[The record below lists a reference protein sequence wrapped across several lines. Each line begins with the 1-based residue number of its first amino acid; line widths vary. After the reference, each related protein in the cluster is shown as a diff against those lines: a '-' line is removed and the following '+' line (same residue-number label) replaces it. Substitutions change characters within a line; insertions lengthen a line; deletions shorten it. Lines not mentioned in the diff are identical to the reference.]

1 MNTKI
6 SITKALLTGAIAGG
20 VSMAINAILFFIFR
34 GADIITDSVEIEP
47 GKPMTVILVMFSSML
62 PSIVGAV
69 VYYFFDKHSNKGFR
83 NFTILAIVLMLVT
96 FANPFFIP
104 NVPLGYAIALNV
116 MHVVVAVSLLYFLNR
131 TRK

>member
-34 GADIITDSVEIEP
+34 GADIITDNVEVEP
-47 GKPMTVILVMFSSML
+47 GKPITVILVMFSSML
-62 PSIVGAV
+62 PSLIGAV
-69 VYYFFDKHSNKGFR
+69 VYYFFDKHSNHGFR
-83 NFTILAIVLMLVT
+83 NFTILAIVLMLAT
-96 FANPFFIP
+96 FANPFIIP

-116 MHVVVAVSLLYFLNR
+116 MHVVVAVSLLYFLNK